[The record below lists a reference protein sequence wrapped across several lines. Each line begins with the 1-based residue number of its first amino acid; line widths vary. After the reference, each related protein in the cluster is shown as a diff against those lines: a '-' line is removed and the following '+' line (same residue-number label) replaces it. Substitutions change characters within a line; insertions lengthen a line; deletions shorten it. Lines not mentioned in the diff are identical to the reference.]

1 LYTSSIAVFGNFL
14 GKILRRVALS
24 TFFFTAENIIGG
36 IGGFYVIIKG
46 YFIYSSIIILMK
58 IIFVFFSKLV
68 SNLMLRFFFNLLFD
82 DVYDMGFK
90 NYTFKNFIIIIIIFF
105 VNKKKK

>member
-1 LYTSSIAVFGNFL
+1 
-14 GKILRRVALS
+14 
-24 TFFFTAENIIGG
+24 
-36 IGGFYVIIKG
+36 
-46 YFIYSSIIILMK
+46 MK

-90 NYTFKNFIIIIIIFF
+90 NYTFKNVIIIIIIFF